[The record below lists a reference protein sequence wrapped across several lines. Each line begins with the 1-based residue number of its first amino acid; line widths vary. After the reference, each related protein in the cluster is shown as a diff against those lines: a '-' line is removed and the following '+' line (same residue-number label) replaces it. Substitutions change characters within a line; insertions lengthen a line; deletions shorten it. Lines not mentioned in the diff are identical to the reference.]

1 MDKEIKNK
9 EIKTSGGKIDK
20 EVLDV
25 MKQDDILSAIS
36 DPKQANRLILN
47 CFCEFLS
54 EIKGLRQDFDEFMQM
69 ISVCSSDKLTEFFK
83 ELQKNVAQEEVRQN
97 VQKKIKKSHLKPQI
111 CKKIA
116 KSDDKV
122 PKNGNKVSKNNQN
135 CVQKDEKDVK

>member
-1 MDKEIKNK
+1 MDKEIKNE
-9 EIKTSGGKIDK
+9 EIKTTGGKIDK

-83 ELQKNVAQEEVRQN
+83 ELQKNVAQEEIRQN

-111 CKKIA
+111 CKKTA
-116 KSDDKV
+116 KSDD
-122 PKNGNKVSKNNQN
+122 KVSKNNQN
-135 CVQKDEKDVK
+135 CVQNAKKDVK